1 MGLVRFVL
9 CVVCV
14 ALMAPTVD
22 AQGILSRIATQRAS
36 CGKATPVRNVVN
48 VVRSMRVR
56 AACGGT
62 TSAASCSGQSVQASC
77 SGSQSVPNVSPPTAS
92 VASHPHYVSTTAPA
106 QAWAEQEASRLAAL
120 GTTGYARVG
129 GHPGGNN
136 PHASFTGTGY
146 GSGGD
151 VPTCAPS
158 GPAALVA
165 DAVRCV
171 GGVCFRV
178 RSWQ

>member
-14 ALMAPTVD
+14 ALFAPSVD

-36 CGKATPVRNVVN
+36 CGQATPVRNVAN
-48 VVRSMRVR
+48 ALRSMRVR
-56 AACGGT
+56 STCGGSL
-62 TSAASCSGQSVQASC
+62 SAASCSGQAVQASC
-77 SGSQSVPNVSPPTAS
+77 AGSQAVPTMAAPVAS
-92 VASHPHYVSTTAPA
+92 VASAPRYVSTSAPA
-106 QAWAEQEASRLAAL
+106 QAWAEQEATTLATI
-120 GTTGYARVG
+120 GTSGYARSG

-146 GSGGD
+146 GTGSD
-151 VPTCAPS
+151 VPTCTPR

-165 DAVRCV
+165 DAVRCAN
-171 GGVCFRV
+171 GVCFRV
-178 RSWQ
+178 RSWK